1 MNRFKFEAVWA
12 EFDTILAGVGLTIV
26 LSISAIILGS
36 ILAILLSALRRI
48 GGRWVGILIDAYVE
62 LMRNTPFLI
71 QLFMVFFGLPLI
83 GIRMSGDMAALLA
96 MTLNL
101 GAYASEIIRAGVDSV
116 HKSQLEAG
124 ESLALTRMQ
133 VFRYV
138 ILKPAIARV
147 WPALTSQFVL
157 MMLASS
163 ICSFIAVRELSGV
176 AAIVEQDTFRSFEVY
191 IIVTLIYLV
200 LALSLKTF
208 LLWLG
213 KRIFPNLSGLARIEA
228 KGGAV

>member
-48 GGRWVGILIDAYVE
+48 GGRSVGILIDAYVE